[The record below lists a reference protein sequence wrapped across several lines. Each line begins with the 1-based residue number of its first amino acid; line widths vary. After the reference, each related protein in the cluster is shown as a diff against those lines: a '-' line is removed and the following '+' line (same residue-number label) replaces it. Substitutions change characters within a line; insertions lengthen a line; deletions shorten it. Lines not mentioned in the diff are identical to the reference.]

1 MTRMFTAWFVI
12 VLLLAA
18 TGILVALSPQTS
30 GQLPEPQV
38 LSGSDVGFRVEGA
51 DRSGNARG
59 TWVVRVND
67 QWVPTVSVP
76 KTIPPVS
83 RRE

>member
-1 MTRMFTAWFVI
+1 MKRMFTAWFVI

-18 TGILVALSPQTS
+18 SGILVALSPQTS
-30 GQLPEPQV
+30 AQVPGLQV
-38 LSGSDVGFRVEGA
+38 LSGSDIGFRLEGM
-51 DRSGNARG
+51 DRAGNARG
-59 TWVVRVND
+59 TWVVRVNE

-76 KTIPPVS
+76 KVIPPVS